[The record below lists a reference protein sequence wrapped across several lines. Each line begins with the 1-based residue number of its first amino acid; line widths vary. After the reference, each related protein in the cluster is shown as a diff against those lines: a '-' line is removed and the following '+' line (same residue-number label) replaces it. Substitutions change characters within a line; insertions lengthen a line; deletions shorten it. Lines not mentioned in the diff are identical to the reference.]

1 MSLISASEYYND
13 NVKYTGDA
21 GSRTN
26 PYTISN
32 IDELKQ
38 CTQFANYILVSDI
51 DFKEYDLNIDA
62 TTIDLYIDEY
72 FDFNGFT
79 FYNITLNVL
88 GSING
93 NSITSY
99 ARMFRI
105 VVSSDECEHIC
116 SRYINNCKLINTVW
130 NNVNSASIFEIYDAA
145 TTTEKQFTNKPYNV
159 IFRDITLEMFVCQL
173 KNYLRH
179 SILVYHNTSY
189 KNKSIMYNVNIKLS
203 GREVFDPNNNYSL
216 IMSDI
221 IGSGTYITN
230 TTLFLNE
237 YRMVVNNNQAWSIQ
251 YDYWVL
257 PKPSYNNTMEV
268 KGKLVFETGRYANS
282 RVHLICNKFVNV
294 LLSLDVVYLP
304 GAGPVTM
311 HNNTSYVIFVK
322 DTLKTNTVLPS
333 SIDSSGGGPIQYIDS
348 TKMDDVMYMMRGVG
362 LLTYDT
368 DEGKEG

>member
-13 NVKYTGDA
+13 NAKYTGDA

-79 FYNITLNVL
+79 FYNITLNAL
-88 GSING
+88 GSVNNNG
-93 NSITSY
+93 ITSY

-105 VVSSDECEHIC
+105 IVSSDECEHIC

-173 KNYLRH
+173 KNYIKH

-203 GREVFDPNNNYSL
+203 GREVFYPYDAYSS

-251 YDYWVL
+251 YNYYLL

-268 KGKLVFETGRYANS
+268 KGKLVFEKGQYANS

-294 LLSLDVVYLP
+294 LLSLDIVYLP

-322 DTLKTNTVLPS
+322 DTLKSTVLTS
-333 SIDSSGGGPIQYIDS
+333 SIENSGGGPIQYIDS